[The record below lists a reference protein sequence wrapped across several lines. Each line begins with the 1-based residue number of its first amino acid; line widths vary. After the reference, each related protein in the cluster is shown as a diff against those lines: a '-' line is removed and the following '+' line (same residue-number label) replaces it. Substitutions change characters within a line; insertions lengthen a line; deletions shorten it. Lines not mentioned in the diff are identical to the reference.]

1 MLVPLQPD
9 IPSYGAVEAQRH
21 KNLGKMLRR
30 SSLTFV
36 PDFNHLLYLALLSRK
51 DCLKLILERMDIFHH
66 KKHRGIHLVV
76 IDGSHLLS

>member
-21 KNLGKMLRR
+21 KNLGKLLRR

-36 PDFNHLLYLALLSRK
+36 LYFYHLLYLRRQAHKLRLHSLLGAEYL
-51 DCLKLILERMDIFHH
+51 DLTDVLELLKVE
-66 KKHRGIHLVV
+66 
-76 IDGSHLLS
+76 